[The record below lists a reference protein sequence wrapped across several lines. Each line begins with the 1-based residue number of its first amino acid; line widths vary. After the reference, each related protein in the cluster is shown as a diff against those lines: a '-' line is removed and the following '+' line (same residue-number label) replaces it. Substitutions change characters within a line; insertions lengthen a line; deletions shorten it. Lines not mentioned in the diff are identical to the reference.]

1 MLVGYNTNVKYKGNV
16 YHVQTEDNGLRNP
29 TIVTLLYI
37 KGTILSSKK
46 VSYEHLANSPDY
58 KETVRELMKKQHKNM
73 LKELISG
80 KYTAGDT
87 PEPSDETST
96 LEKNKEPQQESQ
108 TKCKITKSLDDVL
121 LDYIIKKEDQ

>member
-1 MLVGYNTNVKYKGNV
+1 MLVGYNTNVKFKGNV
-16 YHVQTEDNGLRNP
+16 YHVQTEDSGLTNP
-29 TIVTLLYI
+29 IIITLLYI

-46 VSYEHLANSPDY
+46 VSYEHMANSPDY
-58 KETVRELMKKQHKNM
+58 KETVRELMKKQHKSM
-73 LKELISG
+73 IKELISG

-87 PEPSDETST
+87 PEAPDEPST
-96 LEKNKEPQQESQ
+96 LEKTKKPQQESQ